1 MRKRFTVVGAI
12 TAFLVI
18 AAGAGAWG
26 MSLRANPFVF
36 DPADT
41 ELVQSGW
48 IDGIGCPTDASTF
61 DGTSSSPYTDPACPT
76 GDRRDDS
83 NEGLLLAKTGPTA
96 NVASA
101 GS

>member
-36 DPADT
+36 R
-41 ELVQSGW
+41 S
-48 IDGIGCPTDASTF
+48 
-61 DGTSSSPYTDPACPT
+61 
-76 GDRRDDS
+76 R
-83 NEGLLLAKTGPTA
+83 
-96 NVASA
+96 
-101 GS
+101 